1 MSEAPRPERALE
13 LGAILLD
20 TTHLTEEQLDEA
32 RVAQAADG
40 GRLADHLLS
49 SGRVSADQVLE
60 ALSRQLGLPVLP
72 SIDIGNID
80 EDLIERVPIGF
91 AKAHGIVP
99 IQRTSDGAIRVAV
112 TDPWPPRPS
121 MTFACSSRAPKS
133 GWNSPINARSWVRS
147 TRSTTAAL
155 RRPMRSPR
163 MPPRTWTRWRARS
176 VRNPRTCS
184 KPPTIHRSSSW

>member
-32 RVAQAADG
+32 RATQAADG

-72 SIDIGNID
+72 SIDVGNID

-99 IQRTSDGAIRVAV
+99 IQRTADGAIRVAV
-112 TDPWPPRPS
+112 TDPLA
-121 MTFACSSRAPKS
+121 TAPLDDL
-133 GWNSPINARSWVRS
+133 RLLFES
-147 TRSTTAAL
+147 TEIRLELANQ
-155 RRPMRSPR
+155 
-163 MPPRTWTRWRARS
+163 RTILGA
-176 VRNPRTCS
+176 
-184 KPPTIHRSSSW
+184 